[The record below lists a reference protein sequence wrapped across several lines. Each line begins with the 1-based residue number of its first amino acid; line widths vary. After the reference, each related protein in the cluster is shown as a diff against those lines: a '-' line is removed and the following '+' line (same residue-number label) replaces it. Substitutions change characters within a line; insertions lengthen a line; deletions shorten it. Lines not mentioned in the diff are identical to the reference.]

1 MKNLMQHKGYYG
13 SVEYSDEDG
22 TLFGKV
28 QFIRSL
34 ISYEG
39 KDVKTLRADF
49 EAAVD
54 DYLAACKKRG
64 QEPEIPF
71 KGSFNVRVGRTLHRR
86 LALAAVQRGVSLNQ
100 LITEALER
108 DTVKP

>member
-1 MKNLMQHKGYYG
+1 MKSLMQYKGYHG
-13 SVEYSDEDG
+13 SVEYTDEDG
-22 TLFGKV
+22 ALFGKV
-28 QFIRSL
+28 QFVRAL

-39 KDVKTLRADF
+39 KDVRALRADF
-49 EAAVD
+49 VAAVD

-64 QEPEIPF
+64 QEPERPF

-86 LALAAVQRGVSLNQ
+86 LALAAARRGVSLNQ

-108 DTVKP
+108 DTNP